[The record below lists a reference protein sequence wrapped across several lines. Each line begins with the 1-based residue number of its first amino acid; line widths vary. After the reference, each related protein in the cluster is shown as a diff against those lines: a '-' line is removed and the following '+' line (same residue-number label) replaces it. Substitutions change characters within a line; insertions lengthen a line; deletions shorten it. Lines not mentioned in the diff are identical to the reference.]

1 MLDSF
6 EIITSS
12 GVVLWSRSYAPV
24 GAHVINSLINDVF
37 IEEKFQQEAGS
48 GTVAPRY
55 RKEKYTLKWKRAKD
69 LGLIFVAVYQSL
81 LHLTWIDELLEN
93 IKTIF
98 VEIYNEQLKKPN
110 SRIIEYRFDKYFDQQ
125 VKELESAAGKTVEG
139 SPSLLIEEKKDTLVE
154 ADNGGPPPPPIPGL
168 LPAQRHAARA
178 VANSNESSPSQTPET
193 SRPATPNHII
203 TAKAGPGGRT
213 SRRARKAANSSAN
226 VSSGE
231 DTIKKAKNA
240 KSAVKKMRKWD
251 SEGFAD
257 EDNGE
262 ILDYSAPN
270 VNGSESEEVAG
281 PPVEAVDQNSWGTKT
296 KKGQFVLKDLGDEV
310 HSILQDAD
318 AAKDRASMSNGVVGS
333 SLGAISGLFR
343 NIVGGKV
350 LTKADL
356 DKPLKAMEEHLL
368 KKNVAREAAVR
379 LCDGVEQEL
388 IGKKTGSFQS
398 IDAALRAAMESS
410 LRKILT
416 PTSSLDLLREIEAVT
431 SPSNSQNRRRPYVIS
446 IVGVN
451 GVGKS
456 TNLSKICFFL
466 LQNNYR
472 VLIAAC
478 DTFRSGAVEQLRV
491 HARNLKELS
500 ARENVGQVE
509 LYEKGY
515 GKDAANVAKD
525 AVAYAAMNNF
535 DVVLI
540 DTAGRR
546 HNDQRLMS
554 SLEKFAK
561 FAQPDKIFMVGE
573 ALVGTDSVMQARNFN
588 QAFGTGRKLDGF
600 IMSKCDTVG
609 DMVGALVT
617 FSQGVSWDPLLVNIN
632 VLKITAASNTA
643 MEDIDIPSW
652 GSRSHQMGSTPV
664 DGRYVLCCPDW
675 VYSNVSNVQE
685 AHGRSKSSIKKL
697 DGYRVAYFDA
707 KFQFLQVRPCGPPYG
722 PPLGAT
728 GLREGV
734 MYLLSVRWP
743 ESEKKK
749 WQSYQAET
757 VAARGSRCPQ
767 YTPEEKAW
775 LKKHYGGEFHFLR
788 SFCLKI
794 YNDEDREEGW
804 YIVRAMMEARS
815 EEDEGEG
822 AI

>member
-24 GAHVINSLINDVF
+24 GVHVINSLINDVF

-48 GTVAPRY
+48 GIVAPRY

-125 VKELESAAGKTVEG
+125 VKELESAAGKAVEG

-226 VSSGE
+226 ISSGE

-240 KSAVKKMRKWD
+240 KSAVKKMRKWN

-257 EDNGE
+257 EDSGE
-262 ILDYSAPN
+262 ILDYSASN

-318 AAKDRASMSNGVVGS
+318 AAKDRTSMSNGVVGS

-431 SPSNSQNRRRPYVIS
+431 SPSNSQKQRRPYVIS

-525 AVAYAAMNNF
+525 AVAYAAVNNF

-609 DMVGALVT
+609 DMVGALV
-617 FSQGVSWDPLLVNIN
+617 SMV
-632 VLKITAASNTA
+632 
-643 MEDIDIPSW
+643 
-652 GSRSHQMGSTPV
+652 H
-664 DGRYVLCCPDW
+664 
-675 VYSNVSNVQE
+675 
-685 AHGRSKSSIKKL
+685 
-697 DGYRVAYFDA
+697 
-707 KFQFLQVRPCGPPYG
+707 
-722 PPLGAT
+722 AT
-728 GLREGV
+728 GIPIVFLGIGQHYGDLRG
-734 MYLLSVRWP
+734 LSVPWAVGLLM
-743 ESEKKK
+743 K
-749 WQSYQAET
+749 
-757 VAARGSRCPQ
+757 
-767 YTPEEKAW
+767 
-775 LKKHYGGEFHFLR
+775 
-788 SFCLKI
+788 
-794 YNDEDREEGW
+794 
-804 YIVRAMMEARS
+804 
-815 EEDEGEG
+815 
-822 AI
+822 